1 MKMSNN
7 FEDFLMDSF
16 EETQET
22 EREVLLGGKKKI
34 MKFKPISADLGDKL
48 RKKNRKIKF
57 VKGQRIM
64 ETDQDNYVS
73 DLIIE
78 TTTCPDLKNSKLQA
92 SWGVMG
98 SEELLNAMKSKM
110 RDGEFTEWSTI
121 VSEVNG
127 YDKSVSEL
135 VEEAKN

>member
-1 MKMSNN
+1 MSNN
-7 FEDFLMDSF
+7 FEDFLIDSF
-16 EETQET
+16 EDTQET
-22 EREVLLGGKKKI
+22 EREVTLGGKKKI

-48 RKKNRKIKF
+48 RKKNRKVKF
-57 VKGQRIM
+57 VKGQRII
-64 ETDQDNYVS
+64 ETDQDKYIS

-78 TTTCPDLKNSKLQA
+78 TTTCPDLKNSKLQD

-98 SEELLNAMKSKM
+98 AEELLNAMKSKM
-110 RDGEFTEWSTI
+110 KDGEFSEWSTI